1 MKRKDRS
8 INLEEAIPGIIGTL
22 LATLFLGFMAV
33 DIGSIPLFLIV
44 VLASAERGRNH
55 RQHVPQKRLPAK
67 LGGPLLQ

>member
-44 VLASAERGRNH
+44 VIVLVMMIVDFV
-55 RQHVPQKRLPAK
+55 QTVQ
-67 LGGPLLQ
+67 GGDDNLQ